1 MPAWRQSERKR
12 TRRTPQSD
20 IWKWNWKSTNQ
31 NFPRFKC
38 VRYCIAVDGII
49 SSQNVAATFNRI
61 ASGGFFW
68 PMRWVSHPCVD
79 GRVSHTIDGKWI
91 IKYRSHD
98 IYIYSMCASISDFD
112 TQNPNHL
119 QLFPT
124 WIHTASAWIFRTKSA
139 YISIGW
145 DKIRCERFS
154 GTYTQ
159 HTVLCIHSVGIACNR
174 WCTNTHTKSVS
185 VVPSDDMGEWKWNG
199 DAYRDDVEGE
209 QSQLNTF
216 NHVMSSVTYV
226 FMTNIRVWMSVI
238 CDGVRAR
245 CACMTFSPVY
255 DTHMNVM
262 GGDGAIKSHL
272 RWRQYQFGKENCR
285 QQIRTHRTRRP
296 PAIKVNTRIEAI
308 RNQIGIKRDVQ
319 IKCCIIFCASQIYSS
334 KGFAHFPARTQNLLP
349 NFTLGMWMTSSHRHH
364 LSNFSIS
371 HHERNSPLVIHKR
384 TANSLL
390 YWLIIATIG
399 WQ

>member
-61 ASGGFFW
+61 ASGGFFGQ
-68 PMRWVSHPCVD
+68 CV
-79 GRVSHTIDGKWI
+79 GCLIHALMAVCLTLSMENGSSNIIRTI
-91 IKYRSHD
+91 Y

-139 YISIGW
+139 YISIGS

-185 VVPSDDMGEWKWNG
+185 VVPSDDMGEWKWYG
-199 DAYRDDVEGE
+199 DA
-209 QSQLNTF
+209 
-216 NHVMSSVTYV
+216 
-226 FMTNIRVWMSVI
+226 
-238 CDGVRAR
+238 
-245 CACMTFSPVY
+245 
-255 DTHMNVM
+255 
-262 GGDGAIKSHL
+262 
-272 RWRQYQFGKENCR
+272 
-285 QQIRTHRTRRP
+285 
-296 PAIKVNTRIEAI
+296 
-308 RNQIGIKRDVQ
+308 
-319 IKCCIIFCASQIYSS
+319 
-334 KGFAHFPARTQNLLP
+334 
-349 NFTLGMWMTSSHRHH
+349 
-364 LSNFSIS
+364 
-371 HHERNSPLVIHKR
+371 
-384 TANSLL
+384 
-390 YWLIIATIG
+390 
-399 WQ
+399 